1 MTANEA
7 AESRT
12 PLLDRINQPQDLHG
26 LTLRELELLAAELR
40 GELVE
45 VVSKV
50 GGHLGSNL
58 GTVELTLALHS
69 ILDSPRDKILWDV
82 GHQAYGHKVLTGRR
96 EQLTT
101 IRQHGGLC
109 GFCER
114 GESSHD
120 VWGAGHAS
128 TSLSAALGMAV
139 ARDMKGEDYHVV
151 GVIGDGGMTGGMAL
165 EALNQ
170 IGHLGTRV
178 VVLLN
183 DNGMSISTNVGALNR
198 FFNRF
203 RLDSR
208 YQSTKS
214 DLGKAVSRFPFGN
227 MAWQASRTVKRGVKG
242 MVLPSALWEQLG
254 YEYIG
259 PVDGHDIGE
268 LRAALRYALSVR
280 GRPVF
285 LHAQTFKGYGYGAAE
300 ADEGRLHSVSPS
312 SSKGGPPTYSTV
324 FGKTVAQL
332 MQNDPRVVA
341 ITAAMLDG
349 TGLAPV
355 KAAFPDRVFDVGIA
369 EQHAVTFAAG
379 LATQGMRP
387 IAAIYS
393 TFLQRAYDQLIHDV
407 CIQNLPVTFAL
418 DRAGVAGDDGRTHQ
432 GAFDLTYLSC
442 IPNMIV
448 SAPKDEDEL
457 RHLLYTATR
466 VPSPMAIRFPRGAGT
481 GVEMSPDLHEIEIGT
496 WETLRTG
503 SDAAILAVGCMVS
516 PALQA
521 AARLSDYD
529 VHCAV
534 INCRFIKPFDRPLLD
549 EVSETTPLIVTAEE
563 NVLSGGF
570 GSRVRA
576 VLDERGRAGH
586 ALECIGLPDQFIE
599 HGSQSILRSKYGLSA
614 DAIVQRILSRLE
626 VTRGPLESPGPEV
639 TGSASMGA

>member
-1 MTANEA
+1 MRMSIEQTAT
-7 AESRT
+7 SRT
-12 PLLDRINQPQDLHG
+12 PILDRVHEPRDLQS
-26 LTLRELELLAAELR
+26 LSLDELDLLASELR
-40 GELVE
+40 NELVE
-45 VVSKV
+45 VVSSI

-58 GTVELTLALHS
+58 GTVELTIALHS
-69 ILDSPRDKILWDV
+69 ILDSPKDKILWDV

-96 EQLTT
+96 DRLPT
-101 IRQHGGLC
+101 IRQHDGLC
-109 GFCER
+109 PFCER
-114 GESSHD
+114 EESPHD

-139 ARDMKGEDYHVV
+139 ARDLRGEDYHVV
-151 GVIGDGGMTGGMAL
+151 GVIGDGGLTGGMAL

-183 DNGMSISTNVGALNR
+183 DNGMSISPNVGALNR

-203 RLDSR
+203 RLDTR
-208 YQSTKS
+208 YQNTKS
-214 DLGKAVSRFPFGN
+214 DLGRAMSRLPLGN
-227 MAWQASRTVKRGVKG
+227 FAWQAGRAIKRGVKG
-242 MVLPSALWEQLG
+242 MVLPSSLWEQLG
-254 YEYIG
+254 FEYIG

-268 LRAALRYALSVR
+268 MRAALRYALSIR

-312 SSKGGPPTYSTV
+312 GGKGGPPTYSSV
-324 FGKTVAQL
+324 LGKTVAQL
-332 MQNDPRVVA
+332 MRNDTRVVA

-355 KAAFPDRVFDVGIA
+355 KREFPERVFDVGIA

-393 TFLQRAYDQLIHDV
+393 TFLQRGYDQLIHDV

-418 DRAGVAGDDGRTHQ
+418 DRAGIAGDDGRTHQ
-432 GAFDLTYLSC
+432 GAFDLSYLSC

-448 SAPKDEDEL
+448 SAPKDEEEL
-457 RHLLYTATR
+457 RHLLYTATQ
-466 VPSPMAIRFPRGAGT
+466 VPGPMAVRYPRGAGT
-481 GVEMSPDLHEIEIGT
+481 GAEMSDGFHEIPIGS
-496 WETLRTG
+496 WEQLREG

-521 AARLSDYD
+521 AARLSEYNLRT
-529 VHCAV
+529 AV
-534 INCRFIKPFDRPLLD
+534 VNCRFVKPLDRQLLR
-549 EVSETTPLIVTAEE
+549 EIAASTPYILTVEE
-563 NVLSGGF
+563 NVLRGGF
-570 GSRVRA
+570 GSQVRA
-576 VLDERGRAGH
+576 
-586 ALECIGLPDQFIE
+586 ALEEDGIDSVRIESAGMPDEFVE
-599 HGSQSILRSKYGLSA
+599 HGSQSILRSKYGLTA
-614 DAIVQRILSRLE
+614 DALVQHVLDRLRAPSVPPVDQIAGE
-626 VTRGPLESPGPEV
+626 HPSTR
-639 TGSASMGA
+639 

>member
-1 MTANEA
+1 MTAKQ
-7 AESRT
+7 STGSTT
-12 PLLDRINQPQDLHG
+12 PLLDRINEPQDLHS
-26 LTLRELELLAAELR
+26 LTLQELELLAAELR
-40 GELVE
+40 GELVKVISE
-45 VVSKV
+45 V

-58 GTVELTLALHS
+58 GTVELTIALHS
-69 ILDSPRDKILWDV
+69 ILDSPKDKVLWDV

-96 EQLTT
+96 EQLPT

-114 GESSHD
+114 GESPHD

-128 TSLSAALGMAV
+128 TSLSAALGMAT
-139 ARDMKGEDYHVV
+139 ARDLRGEDYHVV

-170 IGHLGTRV
+170 IGHLGTRL

-183 DNGMSISTNVGALNR
+183 DNGMSISPNVGALNR

-203 RLDSR
+203 RLDTR
-208 YQSTKS
+208 YQNTKS
-214 DLGKAVSRFPFGN
+214 DLGRAVSRFPFGN
-227 MAWQASRTVKRGVKG
+227 IAWQASRKVKRGVKG

-312 SSKGGPPTYSTV
+312 SSKGGPPTYSSV
-324 FGKTVAQL
+324 FGKTVAQI

-349 TGLAPV
+349 TGLTPV
-355 KAAFPDRVFDVGIA
+355 KEAFPDRVFDVGIA

-407 CIQNLPVTFAL
+407 CIQNLPITFAL

-432 GAFDLTYLSC
+432 GAFDLSYLSC

-448 SAPKDEDEL
+448 SAPKDEEEL
-457 RHLLYTATR
+457 RHLLYTATQ
-466 VPSPMAIRFPRGAGT
+466 VPSPMAVRFPRGAGT
-481 GVEMSPDLHEIEIGT
+481 GADLSPELHQIEVGT
-496 WETLRTG
+496 WEQLRGG
-503 SDAAILAVGCMVS
+503 SDVAILAVGCMVS

-529 VHCAV
+529 IHCAV
-534 INCRFIKPFDRPLLD
+534 INCRFVKPLDRKLLKEIAD
-549 EVSETTPLIVTAEE
+549 STPFIVTAEE

-570 GSRVRA
+570 GSQVRTA
-576 VLDERGRAGH
+576 LAEEGQDAHR
-586 ALECIGLPDQFIE
+586 LECLSLPDQFVE
-599 HGSQSILRSKYGLSA
+599 HGSQAILRSKYGLTA
-614 DAIVQRILSRLE
+614 DAIVQRILLRIQDQPATIGQSGQELS
-626 VTRGPLESPGPEV
+626 G
-639 TGSASMGA
+639 SMGA